1 MMYDIMFQVYSI
13 AIHNL
18 KGYTPFIVIMKYWL
32 YPLNCTIY
40 PCTVAHLFYTL

>member
-13 AIHNL
+13 AIHNF

-40 PCTVAHLFYTL
+40 PCTVAQLFYTL